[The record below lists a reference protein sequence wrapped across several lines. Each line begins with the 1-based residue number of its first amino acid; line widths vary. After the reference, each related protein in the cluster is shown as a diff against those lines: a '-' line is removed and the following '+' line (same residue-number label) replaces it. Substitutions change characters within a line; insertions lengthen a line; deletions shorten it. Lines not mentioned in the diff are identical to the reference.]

1 MISKNKKFFESLHLK
16 YPSKCIASIDDY
28 LYFIAAWKIYRLK
41 NCIKFLD
48 QDKADFLQ
56 KLADEAEPVV
66 CSSRMDDALK
76 FTNDNAS
83 EICDP
88 NQIGFGM
95 MNAIADF
102 VTRFQDKIK
111 ISVFE
116 CLCLYWPSLVVSRF
130 DDLHKVF
137 ERNTGLFFKLF
148 KSGHV
153 QDIMPLGLANVLE
166 IWSKAHKNE
175 QYKQKVDSLIDEFC
189 EDVESLPLEKSANIL
204 ETLSFLK
211 TVDSFLKEVKS
222 PKANIFSEKVKK
234 AENLAWEYYQGSGNS
249 INIEI
254 DILVFSIEKWKSE
267 SDVRSRMLSLTHR
280 LVSVDDDKV
289 YESFLSEKPVFSHSD
304 DISQI
309 GSDEFLNPFH
319 QNNLLVWAF
328 IETEKFYEI
337 LGDQKALA
345 DYSEMVKTEIKFISD
360 GLESLDSDLESGA
373 AFLFVILNDVSE
385 IARLCSKNNGVSCY
399 ASLTWMCTLIE
410 RLLRLLYIHVYQ
422 NEQCIPDTITLGNLL
437 DVNNT
442 NMTVLLGKAH
452 LLSLGYFLI
461 KTSETKI
468 GLNCRNDLAHW
479 SPRMK
484 LEQMNPYSTSEL
496 LWLFTD
502 VLNTVFLYIEK
513 EK

>member
-1 MISKNKKFFESLHLK
+1 M
-16 YPSKCIASIDDY
+16 
-28 LYFIAAWKIYRLK
+28 
-41 NCIKFLD
+41 
-48 QDKADFLQ
+48 
-56 KLADEAEPVV
+56 
-66 CSSRMDDALK
+66 
-76 FTNDNAS
+76 
-83 EICDP
+83 
-88 NQIGFGM
+88 
-95 MNAIADF
+95 
-102 VTRFQDKIK
+102 
-111 ISVFE
+111 FE

-360 GLESLDSDLESGA
+360 GLESLDSELESGA